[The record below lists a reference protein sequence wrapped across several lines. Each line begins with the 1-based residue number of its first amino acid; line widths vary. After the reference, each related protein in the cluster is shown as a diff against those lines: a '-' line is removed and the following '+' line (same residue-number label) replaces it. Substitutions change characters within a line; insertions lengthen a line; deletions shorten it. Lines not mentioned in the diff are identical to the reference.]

1 MKDNY
6 TYYLILATAVIVLLA
21 LIGIMVL
28 PILFVA
34 LPIIALITALFIWT
48 SDIKVTI
55 NDDKKD

>member
-21 LIGIMVL
+21 LIGIMAL

-34 LPIIALITALFIWT
+34 LPIIALITAIFIWT
-48 SDIKVTI
+48 ADITVTTQGW
-55 NDDKKD
+55 NR